1 MQNVEIQIRNPTI
14 NSINKNEFLHELVW
28 KLNTFKGKL
37 N

>member
-28 KLNTFKGKL
+28 KFSG
-37 N
+37 